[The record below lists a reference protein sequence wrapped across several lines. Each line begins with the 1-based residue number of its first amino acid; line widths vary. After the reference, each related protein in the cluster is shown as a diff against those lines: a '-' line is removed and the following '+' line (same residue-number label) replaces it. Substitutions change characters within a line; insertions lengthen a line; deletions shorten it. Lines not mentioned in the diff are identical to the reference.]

1 MVTNNKL
8 FFLLVAVQEKREK
21 EKRKK
26 KKEKRKRKR
35 KRKRKGGGQR
45 INNGSKSLTFPCT
58 CSLHILYVLRC
69 QEELLIRKL

>member
-1 MVTNNKL
+1 MVTKNKL
-8 FFLLVAVQEKREK
+8 FLLLVAVQEKREK
-21 EKRKK
+21 EKEKK
-26 KKEKRKRKR
+26 KR

-69 QEELLIRKL
+69 QEELLFREL